1 MSGHRKI
8 EVPRMT
14 NGVADI
20 ARQITF
26 GKQRINYDLAYSG
39 RKTLAIHV
47 NPNKSVSVI
56 APYDSGDD
64 EIHKRVQKRAPWI
77 VKQQNYF
84 EEFHPL
90 PEPLRFVSGETHLFL
105 GRQYRLKLLKS
116 SDRPEVKLVGP
127 FIRVFLADKTD
138 SAHVE
143 RLLDGWYRE
152 RAEQNF
158 TKRLG
163 NCLANAKSLN
173 LDNPGFSIRK
183 MKRRWG
189 SCTKTGRILLNLHL
203 IKTPGYAIEY
213 VIMHELCHLKVHNH
227 SPKFY
232 RLLSRCM
239 PDWEHRKRKL
249 AGFLV

>member
-1 MSGHRKI
+1 
-8 EVPRMT
+8 MT
-14 NGVADI
+14 KVLAK
-20 ARQITF
+20 ASRQIAF
-26 GKQRINYDLAYSG
+26 GKRRIGYELAYSG

-47 NPNKSVSVI
+47 NPDKSVSVV
-56 APYDSGDD
+56 APYNSCDD
-64 EIHKRVQKRAPWI
+64 EIHTRVQKRAPWI

-90 PEPLRFVSGETHLFL
+90 PEPPNFVGGETHLFL
-105 GRQYRLKLLKS
+105 GRQYRLKLLQS

-127 FIRVFLADKTD
+127 FIRISIAEKSD

-152 RAEQNF
+152 RAQQNF
-158 TKRLG
+158 SRRLE

-173 LDNPGFSIRK
+173 LDNPGFNIRK

-203 IKTPGYAIEY
+203 IKTPGYCIEY
-213 VIMHELCHLKVHNH
+213 VVMHELCHLKVHNH
-227 SPKFY
+227 SPEYY

-239 PDWEHRKRKL
+239 PDWQKRKKRL
-249 AGFLV
+249 ASFLI